1 MSNLP
6 IACHLT
12 NSELQER
19 RQTVL
24 AKLHDAVV
32 EVQEL
37 TDGYRYSF
45 SSEGNRF
52 KELAEMIDLERH
64 CCPFLEFNLK
74 VAAGGGPLHLE
85 ITGPEGTKDF
95 LLSTFEWRLSTP
107 EACVPTT
114 S

>member
-1 MSNLP
+1 MSSLP

-12 NSELQER
+12 STELQER

-24 AKLHDAVV
+24 AKLHDAVLAV
-32 EVQEL
+32 KEL
-37 TDGYRYSF
+37 PDGYEYLF

-52 KELAEMIDLERH
+52 KELTEMIDLERQ

-74 VAAGGGPLHLE
+74 VTAGGGPLHLE

-95 LLSTFEWRLSTP
+95 LLNTFEWRLSTP
-107 EACVPTT
+107 EACVPST